1 MELKGNSMNI
11 VCTLSYVTNR
21 RARLAA
27 SLLSLAAGICISG
40 PAAAQDTPQDTP
52 LSSRIALPVIEWS
65 VQPPMSAER
74 RSDEPLRDMR
84 LRDAGAPVLTDPV
97 APTERLLQARMND
110 AFREPITA
118 PQDLPADRS
127 RLVLTLRA
135 TPTSRAS
142 MVVEQATSAR
152 TANSWR
158 AAQAA
163 EAPTTR
169 VGLELRSAS
178 AERRLGINNVLKVQ
192 LSGGSTLLFK
202 PRRSGV
208 AVTWR
213 TEF

>member
-1 MELKGNSMNI
+1 MKLKGNSMNI
-11 VCTLSYVTNR
+11 VCTLSDVNNR
-21 RARLAA
+21 RASLAA
-27 SLLSLAAGICISG
+27 SLLSFAAGICISG
-40 PAAAQDTPQDTP
+40 PAAAQDTP
-52 LSSRIALPVIEWS
+52 LGSRVALPVIEWS

-178 AERRLGINNVLKVQ
+178 AEKRLGINNVLKVQ

-213 TEF
+213 SEF